1 MAQSSDIV
9 SGQQIVIATFG
20 DQSHARE
27 QSRRLRRKASRLKR
41 SRLSFGT
48 TTTEVAE
55 AEMDEIDRE
64 SEAVGTDVAVGG
76 AAGGVVGFLAG
87 LALFSIPG
95 LGPFLGAGVLATT
108 LGGTV
113 LGSAAGQRTAHFNA
127 LGLPHDRAER
137 YSGALEAGNVIVAVT
152 GVDERTAKIAHD
164 YPHCQRC
171 RRRGHASISRG
182 RPNRMTAP
190 YRRRIRRRRRT
201 VFVALVLRPAKYSS
215 AEQSVVRSRVVGR
228 SSSTTLPHPTD
239 QPLQVIAFGK
249 GKQHRM
255 VGALCQT
262 FQNLYIA
269 AGVHGCPKHHLLEQI
284 GADQAG
290 TRERRQHAT
299 RT

>member
-20 DQSHARE
+20 DQSHARAAVE
-27 QSRRLRRKASRLKR
+27 ALRAQGIPPETISAVVRH
-41 SRLSFGT
+41 

-127 LGLPHDRAER
+127 LGLPHERAER
-137 YSGALEAGNVIVAVT
+137 YSGALEAGNLIVAVT

-164 YPHCQRC
+164 SLT
-171 RRRGHASISRG
+171 ASG
-182 RPNRMTAP
+182 AEDVDMHP
-190 YRRRIRRRRRT
+190 YRAGDPT
-201 VFVALVLRPAKYSS
+201 V
-215 AEQSVVRSRVVGR
+215 
-228 SSSTTLPHPTD
+228 
-239 QPLQVIAFGK
+239 
-249 GKQHRM
+249 
-255 VGALCQT
+255 
-262 FQNLYIA
+262 
-269 AGVHGCPKHHLLEQI
+269 
-284 GADQAG
+284 
-290 TRERRQHAT
+290 
-299 RT
+299 